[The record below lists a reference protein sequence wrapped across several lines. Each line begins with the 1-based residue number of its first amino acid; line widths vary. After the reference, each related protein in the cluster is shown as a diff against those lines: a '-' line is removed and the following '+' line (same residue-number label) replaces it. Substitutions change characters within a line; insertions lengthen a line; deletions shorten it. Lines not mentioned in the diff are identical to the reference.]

1 MAENHVERRTTL
13 ATDNYKFIAA
23 LGDLRHK
30 ESVYVH
36 FRSTSDPLVL
46 RLLRNDEQADYI
58 RRRYP
63 HLVPSPQPD
72 QPPPSD
78 HSIATV
84 FEYQFYT
91 DPFFVSHYLTFL
103 IEVQTHP
110 RFFYSLTR
118 YPITTYL
125 DPTSSHHV

>member
-1 MAENHVERRTTL
+1 
-13 ATDNYKFIAA
+13 

-30 ESVYVH
+30 ESVYIH
-36 FRSTSDPLVL
+36 FRSTSGPLVL

-91 DPFFVSHYLTFL
+91 DPFFVSCYLTFL
-103 IEVQTHP
+103 TELQTHP
-110 RFFYSLTR
+110 RSSTIALLLTR
-118 YPITTYL
+118 YPIATYL